1 MGNEVNV
8 TYDWKQIVKD
18 LNDLL
23 RLRSI
28 PVGMK
33 LYSTKEE
40 MEAVPR
46 IRRPK
51 KRHLLDQIV
60 AQSVRLGFT
69 IGATADD
76 LAMKQCGAI
85 AGLMSQDD
93 EWLKGEPMAGVWFD
107 TEEDAAKHQ
116 QSLDVVPY
124 GKYEALAISPLEA
137 NRIKDPDICIF
148 YGTPGQMIIFIN
160 GLQWEGFKK
169 FEWSVV
175 GESACADSWGR
186 ALKTG
191 EPSLAIPCYA
201 ERRYG
206 GVLDEEMVMAI
217 TPKDLVKAIEGMKQL
232 SRNGLRYPI
241 PPYGIQVDP
250 RETLEPIYPEWVQK
264 D

>member
-69 IGATADD
+69 IGVTADD

-137 NRIKDPDICIF
+137 NRIKDPDICYF
-148 YGTPGQMIIFIN
+148 LWYTWSNDHFHQRFAVGR
-160 GLQWEGFKK
+160 LQKI
-169 FEWSVV
+169 
-175 GESACADSWGR
+175 R
-186 ALKTG
+186 M
-191 EPSLAIPCYA
+191 
-201 ERRYG
+201 ERRRRKCLCRFMG
-206 GVLDEEMVMAI
+206 
-217 TPKDLVKAIEGMKQL
+217 PSIENRRAEFGDTM
-232 SRNGLRYPI
+232 LR
-241 PPYGIQVDP
+241 
-250 RETLEPIYPEWVQK
+250 RKTLRRSFG
-264 D
+264 